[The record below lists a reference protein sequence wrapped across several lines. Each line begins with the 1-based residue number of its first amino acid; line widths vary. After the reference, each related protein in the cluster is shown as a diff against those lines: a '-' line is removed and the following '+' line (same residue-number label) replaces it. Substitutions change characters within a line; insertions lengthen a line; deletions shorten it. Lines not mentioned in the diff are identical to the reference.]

1 MGRPPRV
8 GVPWGAG
15 AHSDPASLEAL
26 AGHYARAE
34 ASEKARRYSI
44 AAGDLAAERMGFN
57 EAMGRYETALRLWGS
72 GDVEGRLALL
82 DKLGFASLIG
92 GNLARSR
99 SALIEA
105 ESGWTAAGNLRRA
118 GATLSMLGRAHWV
131 SGEMDRAA

>member
-26 AGHYARAE
+26 AGHYSRAE

-72 GDVEGRLALL
+72 GDEEGRLALL
-82 DKLGFASLIG
+82 EKLGLASLLG
-92 GNLARSR
+92 GDSARSR
-99 SALIEA
+99 SAMIEA
-105 ESGWTAAGNLRRA
+105 ESGWSGLGNVRRACAAPSLLRRA
-118 GATLSMLGRAHWV
+118 HWGN
-131 SGEMDRAA
+131 GEMDR